1 MIAVRVNTQLDSSVA
16 SFLSL
21 QEGIRGTLT
30 HSVPGANAPPPTPA
44 KKHLRVGVLIR
55 MLIGPP
61 AGEAEQVR

>member
-30 HSVPGANAPPPTPA
+30 HSVPGANAPPTPA